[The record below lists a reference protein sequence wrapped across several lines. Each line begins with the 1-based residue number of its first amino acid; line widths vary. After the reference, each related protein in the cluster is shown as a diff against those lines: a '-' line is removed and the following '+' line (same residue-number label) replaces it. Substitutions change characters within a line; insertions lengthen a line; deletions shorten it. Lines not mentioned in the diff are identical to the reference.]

1 MGGKYTWCD
10 FDLLNILRIA
20 MVNVWSIPENVKC
33 ALNVYSDV
41 AGWGVLDMFVKS
53 SSFIAF
59 SSALFSYKFSV

>member
-1 MGGKYTWCD
+1 
-10 FDLLNILRIA
+10 